1 MDTEK
6 ASVHSTAT
14 TESHKVPKATLKL
27 SLCVCIVSVVVLMTT
42 LVGIIV
48 CYLSVT
54 NAQNTVNQITDELR
68 ASIFQNCFH
77 EVEKTVNDATTAL
90 MLAAKNHNAIAIV
103 NKSDSK
109 SFIGD
114 ADLIWDYYTI
124 SKMYPAIL
132 FNVGLVFF
140 NFGFQFNG
148 KSDVQSTVVIYGPS
162 NMVQVIDA
170 STNFTTMNRLVK
182 GQTASNN
189 GQLIFGN
196 PFQGA
201 SRSNSAILQKVP
213 GAPTWTQPVFAPT
226 LKTFLVPFM
235 LTTWKNQIPGTP
247 GPGNPDVAVFITLSI
262 SSLDAFLKTV
272 PVTNNGVIALIDGAT
287 GNMLAASIPGISQNV
302 NKSTAYPAIG
312 NPNTLV
318 SDSVSYLIASFS
330 TNNTVLDYNDTTD
343 LHWFLLLAIPS
354 NDFDGAIKA
363 TTLIC
368 VSALGLSI
376 ALSWF
381 ITPLSEQATK
391 FDFSAL
397 KEGILKERSN
407 LAEIGVMQTVFN
419 AMIVKFADAIKANA
433 SLKGSFNNATTKSS
447 QVGGSKHKS
456 VI

>member
-54 NAQNTVNQITDELR
+54 NAQNTVNQITDQLR
-68 ASIFQNCFH
+68 ASIFENCFH
-77 EVEKTVNDATTAL
+77 EVEKTVNDATKAL
-90 MLAAKNHNAIAIV
+90 ELAAKNNNAIAIV

-162 NMVQVIDA
+162 NMVQIIDA

-201 SRSNSAILQKVP
+201 SRSNSAILQK
-213 GAPTWTQPVFAPT
+213 
-226 LKTFLVPFM
+226 
-235 LTTWKNQIPGTP
+235 
-247 GPGNPDVAVFITLSI
+247 
-262 SSLDAFLKTV
+262 
-272 PVTNNGVIALIDGAT
+272 
-287 GNMLAASIPGISQNV
+287 
-302 NKSTAYPAIG
+302 
-312 NPNTLV
+312 
-318 SDSVSYLIASFS
+318 
-330 TNNTVLDYNDTTD
+330 
-343 LHWFLLLAIPS
+343 
-354 NDFDGAIKA
+354 
-363 TTLIC
+363 
-368 VSALGLSI
+368 
-376 ALSWF
+376 
-381 ITPLSEQATK
+381 
-391 FDFSAL
+391 
-397 KEGILKERSN
+397 
-407 LAEIGVMQTVFN
+407 
-419 AMIVKFADAIKANA
+419 
-433 SLKGSFNNATTKSS
+433 
-447 QVGGSKHKS
+447 
-456 VI
+456 